1 MRKVGK
7 ITFWNYRK
15 GYGFIEP
22 SEGGSQVFV
31 HIRSFSDRQQRPKL
45 EQQVSYSLSEDKRG
59 RVCAIDVGPEEEQ
72 TPSWAAGK
80 GKVLMAAIIIVP
92 IILLLVFKLVG

>member
-1 MRKVGK
+1 MRKEGK

-22 SEGGSQVFV
+22 SEGGKQVFV

-45 EQQVSYSLSEDKRG
+45 EEQVSYTLSEDKRG
-59 RVCAIDVGPEEEQ
+59 RVCAVDVGPFEA
-72 TPSWAAGK
+72 SAGGWLAGK
-80 GKVLMAAIIIVP
+80 GKLLMAAVVIVP
-92 IILLLVFKLVG
+92 VVLLVVVLLG

>member
-1 MRKVGK
+1 MRKEGR

-22 SEGGSQVFV
+22 EGGGEQVFV

-45 EQQVSYSLSEDKRG
+45 EQQVSYTLSEDKRG
-59 RVCAIDVGPEEEQ
+59 RVCAIDVGPEEEN
-72 TPSWAAGK
+72 TTSRASVK
-80 GKVLMAAIIIVP
+80 GKVLMAAVVIIPVVV
-92 IILLLVFKLVG
+92 LLALKLAG

>member
-1 MRKVGK
+1 MRKEGK

-22 SEGGSQVFV
+22 SEGGEQVFV

-45 EQQVSYSLSEDKRG
+45 EQYVSYALSEDKRG
-59 RVCAIDVGPEEEQ
+59 RVCAVDVGPEEEKV
-72 TPSWAAGK
+72 AGWTF
-80 GKVLMAAIIIVP
+80 GKNKILMAAIV
-92 IILLLVFKLVG
+92 ILPVVVLLAFKLVG

>member
-22 SEGGSQVFV
+22 GDGGDQVFV
-31 HIRSFSDRQQRPKL
+31 HIRSFTDRQQRPKL
-45 EQQVSYSLSEDKRG
+45 EQLVSYTMSEDNRG
-59 RVCAIDVGPEEEQ
+59 RVCAIDVGPQEE
-72 TPSWAAGK
+72 SSSGWSSKK
-80 GKVLMAAIIIVP
+80 GKLLMAAAVIVP
-92 IILLLVFKLVG
+92 LVVLVVILAS

>member
-1 MRKVGK
+1 MRKEGK

-22 SEGGSQVFV
+22 SDGGKQVFV

-45 EQQVSYSLSEDKRG
+45 EQQVSYTLSEDQRG
-59 RVCAIDVGPEEEQ
+59 RVCAVDVGPEEA
-72 TPSWAAGK
+72 SAGWVAGR
-80 GKVLMAAIIIVP
+80 GKVLMAAVVIVP
-92 IILLLVFKLVG
+92 VVVLLAMYLTG